1 MLLRYSAIVK
11 RLEKS
16 PATLKEIE
24 AALERESELHG
35 IDLKVSKKTI
45 ERDRLAINLVYKRS
59 IQFNFSK
66 KKYEIDKVE
75 NEQYSARLLEAFD
88 IYNALNV
95 NAALA
100 NHLEFKQQKPLGLEN
115 FHGLLHAIKNRL
127 QVNIGYQTF
136 EHEGPSLRKTNP
148 YFLKEF
154 KNRWYLIAKDL
165 KGEILKTYGLDRI
178 TEIEITKKKFT
189 FPVDKNPKEKFQ
201 HSFGV
206 IDSVDG
212 SVPEIVVLSFTPKQG
227 KYIKTLPLHHSQEI
241 LIDNAEELRI
251 RLKVYIAFDFI
262 KEVLSYGDAVK
273 VIEPASLID
282 TVKEVYR
289 RALER
294 YDDHGIK

>member
-24 AALERESELHG
+24 DTLEKESELHRVNLNVSEKTFKR
-35 IDLKVSKKTI
+35 DLN
-45 ERDRLAINLVYKRS
+45 AINLVYKRS

-100 NHLEFKQQKPLGLEN
+100 NHLDFEQQKPLGLEN

-127 QVNIGYQTF
+127 QVNISYQTF
-136 EHEGPSLRKTNP
+136 GYDEPSLRKTNP

-165 KGEILKTYGLDRI
+165 KTETIKTYSLDRI
-178 TEIEITKKKFT
+178 AEIEITKKRFT
-189 FPVDKNPKEKFQ
+189 FPVGENPKEKFQ
-201 HSFGV
+201 HSFGI
-206 IDSVDG
+206 IDSVGG
-212 SVPEIVVLSFTPKQG
+212 SVPENVVLSFTPQQG

-241 LIDNAEELRI
+241 LVDNTQELRI
-251 RLKVYIAFDFI
+251 RLKVYLAFDFV
-262 KEVLSYGDAVK
+262 KELLSYGDGVK
-273 VIEPASLID
+273 VIEPASLIEM
-282 TVKEVYR
+282 VKDGHQKAFEQY
-289 RALER
+289 
-294 YDDHGIK
+294 

>member
-1 MLLRYSAIVK
+1 MLLRYSAIIK

-24 AALERESELHG
+24 AALEKESELHG
-35 IDLKVSKKTI
+35 VNLNVSEKTFKRDLN
-45 ERDRLAINLVYKRS
+45 AINLLYKKS

-100 NHLEFKQQKPLGLEN
+100 NHLDFEQQKPLGLEN

-127 QVNIGYQTF
+127 QVNISYQTF
-136 EHEGPSLRKTNP
+136 GYDEPSLRKTNP

-165 KGEILKTYGLDRI
+165 KNGAVKTYSLDRI
-178 TEIEITKKKFT
+178 KEIEITKKPFT
-189 FPVDKNPKEKFQ
+189 FPADQNPKEKFQ

-206 IDSVDG
+206 IDSIDG
-212 SVPEIVVLSFTPKQG
+212 SIPEKVVLSFTRKQG
-227 KYIKTLPLHHSQEI
+227 KYVKTLPLHHSQEI
-241 LIDNAEELRI
+241 LIDNPEELRI
-251 RLKVYIAFDFI
+251 RLKVYLAFDFI
-262 KEVLSYGDAVK
+262 KEVLSYGDDVK
-273 VIEPASLID
+273 IIEPVSLIEM
-282 TVKEVYR
+282 VKEVYR
-289 RALER
+289 KALER
-294 YDDHGIK
+294 YDNNGIK